1 MAAAK
6 GLTYQAPPPRRLP
19 PPPAWATRR
28 RPRNYDEWKTLRRWG
43 KLPAWEESPVGYLL
57 REAREKA
64 GLSQAALAEKL
75 GCRQQAISQ
84 AEQADNN
91 PTVSFLREWARA
103 LGATVEL
110 EIAFPA
116 LCQDRRP

>member
-1 MAAAK
+1 MR
-6 GLTYQAPPPRRLP
+6 TFTTPPPRSLP
-19 PPPAWATRR
+19 PLPPGIKRR
-28 RPRNYDEWKTLRRWG
+28 RPRVYLEWATLRRWG

-57 REAREKA
+57 RETRERA

-84 AEQADNN
+84 AERAYSN
-91 PTVSFLREWARA
+91 PTVHFLREWARA
-103 LGATVEL
+103 LGATLQL

-116 LCQDRRP
+116 ACQDRRP